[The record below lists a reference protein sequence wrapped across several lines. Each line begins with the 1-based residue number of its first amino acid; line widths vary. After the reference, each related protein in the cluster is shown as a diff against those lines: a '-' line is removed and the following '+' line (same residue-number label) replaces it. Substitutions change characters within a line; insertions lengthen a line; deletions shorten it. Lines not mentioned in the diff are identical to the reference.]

1 MREDFTYFVDRFADL
16 QVLRFQV
23 PGFEELPLRQREFIY
38 CLYQAALSGRD
49 ITWAQGYRHN
59 LWVRATLEALITGYP
74 GDRTEPAWHELEI
87 YTKRVWFSNG
97 IHHHYGQTKF
107 VPGFSAA
114 DFARFLRACPASA
127 LPLTEGESLEQY
139 IALLEPIL
147 FDAEVAA
154 KRVAKDA
161 DIDMVRASC
170 VNFYAGVSQEE
181 VLAYQAEL
189 AAKGGP
195 KAPSYGLNSTLVKRN
210 GVIEEL
216 TWKIDGLYGE
226 AIAQIVVWLERALV
240 VADNPSQA
248 KALGLLVD
256 YYKTGDLRQFDA
268 YNVAWLEAKD
278 LQVDTIN
285 GFIETY
291 NDPLD
296 YRGTYEAIVSVVDP
310 IATHRIETIAA
321 KAAFFEANS
330 PIMEE
335 HKKDNVIGI
344 SGAVINVVVGAGD
357 ANPTSP
363 IGINLPN
370 ADWIRES
377 HGSKSVNLANIVD
390 AYAQIKGRIIEE
402 FAASAEEITRAKTY
416 GELADNLH
424 TDLHEVIGHGSG
436 RLMPGVATPKETL
449 RNYSSTLEE
458 TRADLVALY
467 YMTDP
472 CLIEFGLAP
481 NEEVGKANY
490 DDFMRNGLLLQLR
503 RLSPGHQLEED
514 HMRNRQLIANWA
526 LVHGG
531 GAVSVDRQ
539 DGKLGVRIHD
549 YHALRVLF
557 GKLLREVQ
565 RIKSE
570 GDYNAGRELVET
582 YGVKVNPEH
591 HAEVLERFAKL
602 DMAAYSGFQNP
613 VLEAEC
619 DAEGRVLD
627 VRISYTGD
635 FTSRMLHYSKHYG
648 FLPVR
653 DV

>member
-1 MREDFTYFVDRFADL
+1 MTDDFSYFVDRFADL
-16 QVLRFQV
+16 QVLRFRV
-23 PGFEELPLRQREFIY
+23 PGFVELPLRQREFIY
-38 CLYQAALSGRD
+38 DLYQAALCGRD
-49 ITWAQGYRHN
+49 ITWDQGYRHN
-59 LWVRATLEALITGYP
+59 LLIRHTLEALMVHYP
-74 GDRTEPAWHELEI
+74 GDRQEPAWLALET
-87 YTKRVWFSNG
+87 YLKRAWFSNG

-114 DFARFLRACPASA
+114 DLARFLSACPLSA
-127 LPLTEGESLEQY
+127 LPLREDESLEQFL
-139 IALLEPIL
+139 AFLEPIL
-147 FDAEVAA
+147 FDPERDA

-161 DIDMVRASC
+161 DIDLVQASC
-170 VNFYAGVSQEE
+170 VNFYEGLSQAE
-181 VLAYQAEL
+181 VLAHH
-189 AAKGGP
+189 AAIADRGESNP
-195 KAPSYGLNSTLVKRN
+195 PSHGLNSKLVKRD
-210 GVIEEL
+210 GHIQEL

-226 AIAQIVVWLERALV
+226 AISHIVHWLERAIT
-240 VADNPSQA
+240 VADHPGQA

-256 YYKTGDLRQFDA
+256 FYKTGDLRLFDA
-268 YNVAWLEAKD
+268 YNIAWLAAKD
-278 LQVDTIN
+278 LQIDTIN

-291 NDPLD
+291 NDPID
-296 YRGTYEAIVSVVDP
+296 YRGTYEALVSVVDP
-310 IATHRIETIAA
+310 VATHRIETIAA
-321 KAAFFEANS
+321 NAQFFEANS
-330 PIMEE
+330 PIMAE
-335 HKKDNVIGI
+335 HKKESVVGI

-390 AYAQIKGRIIEE
+390 AYAQIKGKIIEE
-402 FAASAEEITRAKTY
+402 FAASAEELARAKTY
-416 GELADNLH
+416 GEQADNLH

-458 TRADLVALY
+458 ARADLVALY

-472 CLIEFGLAP
+472 YLIELGLAQ
-481 NEEVGKANY
+481 NAEVGKANY

-526 LVHGG
+526 LVHGE
-531 GAVSVDRQ
+531 GAVSVTRV
-539 DGKLGVRIHD
+539 DGKLAVLIHD
-549 YHALRVLF
+549 YQALRVLF

-570 GDYNAGRELVET
+570 GDYAAGRDLVET
-582 YGVKVNPEH
+582 YGVKVNAEH

-602 DMAAYSGFQNP
+602 DMAPYSGFLNP
-613 VLEAEC
+613 LLEASR
-619 DAEGRVLD
+619 DSDGHIVD
-627 VRISYTGD
+627 VRISYDGD
-635 FTSRMLHYSKHYG
+635 FTSRMLHYGKHYS

-653 DV
+653 GA

>member
-1 MREDFTYFVDRFADL
+1 MREDFNYFVDRFADL

-49 ITWAQGYRHN
+49 ITWAQGYRYN
-59 LWVRATLEALITGYP
+59 LLVRATLEALITRYP
-74 GDRTEPAWHELEI
+74 GDRTEPAWHELET
-87 YTKRVWFSNG
+87 YAKRVWFSNG

-107 VPGFSAA
+107 APGFGAA
-114 DFARFLRACPASA
+114 DFARFLRACPVAA
-127 LPLTEGESLEQY
+127 LPLSEGETLDQF
-139 IALLEPIL
+139 IALIQPIL
-147 FDAEVAA
+147 FDAKVDA

-161 DIDMVRASC
+161 DIDLVRASC
-170 VNFYAGVSQEE
+170 VNFYEGVSQDE
-181 VLAYQAEL
+181 VLAYHAAL
-189 AAKGGP
+189 AANGGTKP
-195 KAPSYGLNSTLVKRN
+195 PSFGLNSTLVKRD
-210 GVIEEL
+210 GVLQEL
-216 TWKIDGLYGE
+216 TWKVDGLYGE
-226 AIAQIVVWLERALV
+226 AIAQIVHWLERAIAI
-240 VADNPSQA
+240 ADHPGQA

-256 YYKTGDLRQFDA
+256 FYKTGDLKLFDA

-296 YRGTYEAIVSVVDP
+296 YRGTYEALVSLVDP

-335 HKKDNVIGI
+335 HKKDNVVGI

-390 AYAQIKGRIIEE
+390 AYAQIKGKIIEE
-402 FAASAEEITRAKTY
+402 FAASAEEIARAKTY

-526 LVHGG
+526 LIHGD
-531 GAVSVDRQ
+531 GAVSVSRQ
-539 DGKLGVRIHD
+539 NGKLAVLIHD
-549 YHALRVLF
+549 YQALRVLF

-582 YGVKVNPEH
+582 YGVKVNAEH

-602 DMAAYSGFQNP
+602 DMAPYSGFLNP
-613 VLEAEC
+613 LLEAEH
-619 DAEGRVLD
+619 DAEGRVVD
-627 VRISYTGD
+627 VRISYAGD
-635 FTSRMLHYSKHYG
+635 FTSRMLHYSRHYG

-653 DV
+653 GA